1 MTNSLDEVSRLPLFL
16 EEIAEETGMGM
27 AEMMSLNVALE
38 EALVN
43 VIHYAYPQME
53 EGKIVLTSAWDEQSR
68 THTFC
73 LMVNSRFDQN
83 SFFCHTHLLPEG
95 LGRGFRPP
103 HRAGGGCD
111 PLVGREADWR
121 IGYFPDTQLDG

>member
-1 MTNSLDEVSRLPLFL
+1 VESKELVMTNSLDEVSRLPLFL

-73 LMVNSRFDQN
+73 LKDW
-83 SFFCHTHLLPEG
+83 
-95 LGRGFRPP
+95 
-103 HRAGGGCD
+103 GGVFD
-111 PLVGREADWR
+111 PLTVPEADVTLRLADWV
-121 IGYFPDTQLDG
+121 FS

>member
-16 EEIAEETGMGM
+16 EEIVEETGMGM

-73 LMVNSRFDQN
+73 S
-83 SFFCHTHLLPEG
+83 EG

>member
-53 EGKIVLTSAWDEQSR
+53 RSEERRVGKEWRSR
-68 THTFC
+68 
-73 LMVNSRFDQN
+73 
-83 SFFCHTHLLPEG
+83 
-95 LGRGFRPP
+95 
-103 HRAGGGCD
+103 
-111 PLVGREADWR
+111 
-121 IGYFPDTQLDG
+121 

>member
-43 VIHYAYPQME
+43 VTIMP
-53 EGKIVLTSAWDEQSR
+53 TR
-68 THTFC
+68 
-73 LMVNSRFDQN
+73 R
-83 SFFCHTHLLPEG
+83 
-95 LGRGFRPP
+95 
-103 HRAGGGCD
+103 
-111 PLVGREADWR
+111 WR
-121 IGYFPDTQLDG
+121 KER

>member
-68 THTFC
+68 THTFRSAGKYLWC
-73 LMVNSRFDQN
+73 QSSSGIYHRQR
-83 SFFCHTHLLPEG
+83 HHPWT
-95 LGRGFRPP
+95 P
-103 HRAGGGCD
+103 HPFSGD
-111 PLVGREADWR
+111 RE
-121 IGYFPDTQLDG
+121 